1 MRLSTWTATSTSVAR
16 RSSVCARNR
25 SPITCFH
32 RPMAASARARFVY
45 PDALCQAIRPLSA
58 ISWRWRSRGVGAL
71 SAVWLGTAL
80 ARGGTDDG
88 RFGVA
93 LGDAGVTTVLVVS
106 AIARERG
113 HRPRHLVEQGTGLG
127 AVIHVGGGQR
137 GGDDLAGV
145 GVHAEMQ
152 MLWGRRRG
160 DGTIVAGSVMELPH
174 AKAE

>member
-45 PDALCQAIRPLSA
+45 PDAFCQALRPRSA
-58 ISWRWRSRGVGAL
+58 MCWRWRSRCVGSL
-71 SAVWLGTAL
+71 SAVSLGTAGG
-80 ARGGTDDG
+80 RGGPTTAPPGGGAGG
-88 RFGVA
+88 RLALGRLTGQGGRAGRHDNGRLGVA
-93 LGDAGVTTVLVVS
+93 LGDAGVNPVLIVR

-113 HRPRHLVEQGTGLG
+113 HRPRHLIEQGIGLG
-127 AVIHVGGGQR
+127 AVIDVVGGQP

-145 GVHAEMQ
+145 
-152 MLWGRRRG
+152 
-160 DGTIVAGSVMELPH
+160 S
-174 AKAE
+174 

>member
-45 PDALCQAIRPLSA
+45 PDAVCQAIRPLSA
-58 ISWRWRSRGVGAL
+58 ISWRWRSRWVGAL
-71 SAVWLGTAL
+71 SAVWLGTAV
-80 ARGGTDDG
+80 ARWHDDG
-88 RFGVA
+88 RFGVT
-93 LGDAGVTTVLVVS
+93 LGDAGVDAVLVVS
-106 AIARERG
+106 AITRERG
-113 HRPRHLVEQGTGLG
+113 HRSRHLVEQGANLG
-127 AVIHVGGGQR
+127 AIIGIMGGQHR
-137 GGDDLAGV
+137 GDDLAGV

-160 DGTIVAGSVMELPH
+160 DGT
-174 AKAE
+174 